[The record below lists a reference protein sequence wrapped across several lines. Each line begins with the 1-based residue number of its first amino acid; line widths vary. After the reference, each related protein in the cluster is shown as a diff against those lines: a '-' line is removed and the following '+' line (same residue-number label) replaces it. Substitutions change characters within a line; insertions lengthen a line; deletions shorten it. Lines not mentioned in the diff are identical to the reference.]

1 MRWPNCSEQSA
12 RPCSWNRL
20 EKPLNEEILTGA
32 AGLPA
37 DAVVTGKHL
46 PLDLGALLAPRSI
59 ALIGASGNGYGYSGR
74 SLANLVRTG
83 YTGRIFPVNPRYEEL
98 EGYRCYASLA
108 EIGQP
113 IDAAY
118 VLVRADLVADAVR
131 ECADA
136 GVKVITVCS
145 AGFADDGDS
154 GRVRQQELAAAAR
167 ARGSRVI
174 GPNCIG
180 AVSVTD
186 NVVGCPTSNITDTY
200 TAGNISIISQS
211 GGMAVNLFNRAQGRG
226 IGLRGFISVGN
237 ECDINVA
244 ELIDALADDPE
255 TKVIALFVEE
265 LRDIAA
271 FKAAVAKSHRAG
283 KPVLAL
289 KVGRTNA
296 GQRSALSHTGA
307 LAGSHAV
314 FRNVMHQLGVLEIGS
329 VDALLDTAELL
340 TRVALPASNRLLIVS
355 PSGGECSYA
364 ADRATELGLSV
375 LPLSSTT
382 VDELSRTM
390 RFGTPSNPFDLTGQ
404 VIGDPE
410 FLLKILGE
418 LESAPEFDMVLYAIP
433 TWGPQDSE
441 RLLTHFVTAAE
452 ASTKPTVISSWT
464 AANLTERAEELLAGS
479 RTAHFGSVD
488 AALEA
493 LAGLAR
499 VAGLRRD
506 WQPGGDDPAMA
517 LPRPAALAGEIPTEH
532 QSKAFLALHGL
543 PVSQEVLLKDA
554 TEAHKRAADL
564 GWPVVAKQLCT
575 NVVHKSE
582 LGLVQ
587 VGLRDEVELAR
598 AIEDFATITAEH
610 GLDPEG
616 LLLAELRTGAEVIIG
631 GVRDPGFGPLV
642 MIGAGGVLAELMDD
656 VVFRQCPIDIDE
668 AREALGGLAIGKML
682 HGYRGADYDVE
693 SLVGMIARFSEIF
706 AASPWLLQADLN
718 PVMVSSKGHGGAV
731 IVDAALVLAPAV

>member
-1 MRWPNCSEQSA
+1 MS
-12 RPCSWNRL
+12 
-20 EKPLNEEILTGA
+20 EKPL
-32 AGLPA
+32 AGISALPA
-37 DAVVTGKHL
+37 GGGITGGHP

-59 ALIGASGNGYGYSGR
+59 AIIGASGNGYGYSGR
-74 SLANLVRTG
+74 SLANLIRTG
-83 YTGRIFPVNPRYEEL
+83 YSGKIFPVNPRYEEL
-98 EGYRCYASLA
+98 EGYRCYPSVAD
-108 EIGQP
+108 IGQP

-118 VLVRADLVADAVR
+118 VLVRAELVAETVR

-154 GRVRQQELAAAAR
+154 GRLRQQELAAAAK

-186 NVVGCPTSNITDTY
+186 NVVGCPTLNITGTY

-211 GGMAVNLFNRAQGRG
+211 GGMAVNLFNRAQGRRIG
-226 IGLRGFISVGN
+226 IRGFISVGN

-244 ELIDALADDPE
+244 ELVDALADDPE

-283 KPVLAL
+283 KPVLVL
-289 KVGRTNA
+289 KVGRSDA

-314 FRNVMHQLGVLEIGS
+314 FRDVMHQLGVLEVDS

-340 TRVALPASNRLLIVS
+340 TRVAMPASNRLLIVS

-375 LPLSSTT
+375 LPLSSATIN
-382 VDELSRTM
+382 ELSRTM

-410 FLLKILGE
+410 FLLKILAE

-441 RLLTHFVTAAE
+441 RLLTHFVTAAG

-479 RTAHFGSVD
+479 RAAHFGSVD
-488 AALEA
+488 AALQA
-493 LAGLAR
+493 LAALAR
-499 VAGLRRD
+499 LANLRRD
-506 WQPGGDDPAMA
+506 GQPASNGPAAA
-517 LPRPAALAGEIPTEH
+517 LPRPAALAREIPTEH
-532 QSKAFLALHGL
+532 QSKAFLALQGL
-543 PVSQEVLLKDA
+543 PVTREVLLQDT
-554 TEAHKRAADL
+554 TEAPKTAADL
-564 GWPVVAKQLCT
+564 GWPLVAKQLCAG
-575 NVVHKSE
+575 VVHKSE
-582 LGLVQ
+582 LGLVR
-587 VGLRDEVELAR
+587 VGLRDEAELNR
-598 AIEDFATITAEH
+598 AIEDFAAITAEH
-610 GLDPEG
+610 GLESEG

-642 MIGAGGVLAELMDD
+642 MIGAGGVLAELMHD
-656 VVFRQCPIDIDE
+656 VVFRQCPIDVAE
-668 AREALGGLAIGKML
+668 AREALGRLAIGQVL
-682 HGYRGADYDVE
+682 QGYRGTEYDVE
-693 SLVGMIARFSEIF
+693 SLAEMISRFSETF
-706 AASPWLLQADLN
+706 AAAPWLLQADLN
-718 PVMVSSKGHGGAV
+718 PVMVSSKARGGAV
-731 IVDAALVLAPAV
+731 IVDAALVLAPAI

>member
-1 MRWPNCSEQSA
+1 MSEETLA
-12 RPCSWNRL
+12 
-20 EKPLNEEILTGA
+20 GA

-37 DAVVTGKHL
+37 DADVTDIADGHL

-59 ALIGASGNGYGYSGR
+59 AIIGASGNGYGYSGR

-83 YTGRIFPVNPRYEEL
+83 YTGRIFPVNPRYAEL
-98 EGYRCYASLA
+98 EGYRCYPSVA

-226 IGLRGFISVGN
+226 IGLRGFVSVGN

-244 ELIDALADDPE
+244 DLIDALADDPE

-289 KVGRTNA
+289 KVGRSDA
-296 GQRSALSHTGA
+296 GQRSSLSHTGA

-314 FRNVMHQLGVLEIGS
+314 FRNVMRQLGVLEIDS
-329 VDALLDTAELL
+329 VDALMDTAELL

-382 VDELSRTM
+382 IDELSRTM

-464 AANLTERAEELLAGS
+464 AANLTERAEEILAGS
-479 RTAHFGSVD
+479 NTAHFGSVD

-499 VAGLRRD
+499 LAGLHRGRR
-506 WQPGGDDPAMA
+506 QPGGAAGSVA
-517 LPRPAALAGEIPTEH
+517 LPRPAALVGEIPTEH

-543 PVSQEVLLKDA
+543 AVSREVLLKDA
-554 TEAHKRAADL
+554 AEAPKRAADL
-564 GWPVVAKQLCT
+564 GWPLVAKQLCT
-575 NVVHKSE
+575 GVVHKSE
-582 LGLVQ
+582 LGLVR
-587 VGLRDEVELAR
+587 VGLRDEAELAR

-610 GLDPEG
+610 GLASEG
-616 LLLAELRTGAEVIIG
+616 LLLAELRTGTEVIIG

-642 MIGAGGVLAELMDD
+642 MIGAGGVLAEVMDD
-656 VVFRQCPIDIDE
+656 VVFRQCPIDVDE
-668 AREALGGLAIGKML
+668 AREALGELAIGQVL
-682 HGYRGADYDVE
+682 HGYRGTEYDVE
-693 SLVGMIARFSEIF
+693 SLVEMISGFSEIF

-731 IVDAALVLAPAV
+731 IVDAALVLTPAV